1 MQGSGLCPRDS
12 TSILMLFKED
22 VAAGLGERCS
32 DSRCMLLK
40 EHVATSS
47 RNVAA
52 IDGGR
57 CSVLRSMLQR
67 FMEDVAAIL
76 RRSLQRLKENAAAI

>member
-12 TSILMLFKED
+12 TSILMLCKED

-40 EHVATSS
+40 EHVA
-47 RNVAA
+47 A
-52 IDGGR
+52 ISGHVPVIVGGY
-57 CSVLRSMLQR
+57 CSVLRSMLQQL
-67 FMEDVAAIL
+67 MEDVTAIL
-76 RRSLQRLKENAAAI
+76 RRSFRRLTEDAAAI